1 MSAGAPLSPRAV
13 QYKGRGTGAGCAAVA
28 TCVAVAVGRCG
39 GGGVRG
45 GAVGW
50 PSRGGGV
57 AVGWRRAFL
66 KGERC
71 RKKPKAESSPLT
83 Q

>member
-1 MSAGAPLSPRAV
+1 
-13 QYKGRGTGAGCAAVA
+13 
-28 TCVAVAVGRCG
+28 
-39 GGGVRG
+39 VR
-45 GAVGW
+45 V
-50 PSRGGGV
+50 RV
-57 AVGWRRAFL
+57 RVRLTFL